1 MQTSNTVSNEQ
12 LGAELARFIGQVM
25 KGDQSELIS
34 LIAELDLTMAQMRGL
49 FMLGAADRGLALTEL
64 APSMGLSVAA
74 AGRAVDGLVRN
85 GFVVRSEDQLD
96 RRIKR
101 LSLTDE
107 GSATLARVTEARLVG
122 LRRFAASLGD
132 PERAALSAAL
142 AAVFAQWDSDQQREE
157 AP

>member
-1 MQTSNTVSNEQ
+1 MQTSKAVTNEQ
-12 LGAELARFIGQVM
+12 LAAELAHFIGHVM

-34 LIAELDLTMAQMRGL
+34 LIAELDLTMAQIRGL
-49 FMLGAADRGLALTEL
+49 FMLDAAGRGLALTEL

-74 AGRAVDGLVRN
+74 AGRAVDGLVRH
-85 GFVVRSEDQLD
+85 GFVARTEDPLD

-101 LSLTDE
+101 LTLTDE
-107 GSATLARVTEARLVG
+107 GSTTLARVTEARLVG

-132 PERAALSAAL
+132 AERAALSSAL
-142 AAVFAQWDSDQQREE
+142 ATVFAQWESTTEG

>member
-1 MQTSNTVSNEQ
+1 MQTSKIVSNEQ
-12 LGAELARFIGQVM
+12 LAAELARFIGQVM

-49 FMLGAADRGLALTEL
+49 FMLEAADRRLALTEL
-64 APSMGLSVAA
+64 APSMGLSIAA
-74 AGRAVDGLVRN
+74 AGRAVDGLVRH
-85 GFVVRSEDQLD
+85 GFVARSEDPLD
-96 RRIKR
+96 RRVKR

-132 PERAALSAAL
+132 PEREGLSAAL
-142 AAVFAQWDSDQQREE
+142 AAVFAQWDPDQPREE
-157 AP
+157 TP